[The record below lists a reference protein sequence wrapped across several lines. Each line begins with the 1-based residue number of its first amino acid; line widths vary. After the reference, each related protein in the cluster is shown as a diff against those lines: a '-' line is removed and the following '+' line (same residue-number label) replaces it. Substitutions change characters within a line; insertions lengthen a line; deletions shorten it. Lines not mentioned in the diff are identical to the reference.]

1 MLLLNQDMHFDFKT
15 IFSANFKII
24 YMQCRRC
31 MELFFI
37 RRRRLVLAQEVSC
50 HIYDKAQNF
59 MQHMHNNI
67 QYMVDYLANLFVSL
81 TKESHDL
88 GVIFIFKLARLRL
101 TDALK
106 WAKLMYKIK
115 N

>member
-1 MLLLNQDMHFDFKT
+1 
-15 IFSANFKII
+15 
-24 YMQCRRC
+24 
-31 MELFFI
+31 
-37 RRRRLVLAQEVSC
+37 
-50 HIYDKAQNF
+50 